1 VIYPVILAGGVGSR
15 LWPVSR
21 SNYPK
26 QFSRIFGSVSLFQ
39 QTASRFNSSTV
50 PGVASPITVTRN
62 EFRFIIA
69 NELQSIG
76 IDPGAII
83 IEPEPKNTAPAIMA
97 AALHI
102 GEIDQNGI
110 MVVLPSDHLIPD
122 IEAFHVMLLKGI
134 PSVEAGNLVTFGA
147 KPTRPET
154 GFGYIKS
161 ELNANNAPAAVTQ
174 FVEKPSIELAQ
185 SFVKSEQYLWNT
197 GIFMFRAQDISD
209 AITTFCPEI
218 ALSVSYAFQNK
229 KFDLGFI
236 RLEEAAW
243 SSCPD
248 ISIDHAIMEKA
259 QNVSVVP
266 FLGSWSDLGNWD
278 AVWEGADLTANGVSK
293 AGKVITK
300 DCYNSLL
307 RSESENQQLVCIGL
321 ENIVVVGMNDAVL
334 VANKDRVQDVK
345 EMVQILIDKRVS
357 QGSQLP
363 KDYRPWGWFETFV
376 ISERFHI
383 KQIFVSPN
391 SALSLQSHKFR
402 SEHWV
407 IIEGTATVTLD
418 DQTINL
424 EAGQSIYIPCGSR
437 HRLENSTSD
446 PLELIEVQL
455 GSYFGEDDILRHDD
469 WYKRG

>member
-154 GFGYIKS
+154 GFGYIKCDL
-161 ELNANNAPAAVTQ
+161 EANNAPAAVTQ
-174 FVEKPSIELAQ
+174 FVEKPSIELAR
-185 SFVKSEQYLWNT
+185 SFVDSEQYLWNT
-197 GIFMFRAQDISD
+197 GIFMFRAEDISL
-209 AITTFCPEI
+209 AIQMFCPEI
-218 ALSVSYAFQNK
+218 ALSVSSSFQNK
-229 KFDLGFI
+229 KLDLGFL

-243 SSCPD
+243 SNCPD
-248 ISIDHAIMEKA
+248 ISIDHAIMKKA

-266 FLGSWSDLGNWD
+266 FFGSWSDLGNWH
-278 AVWEGADLTANGVSK
+278 AVWEGSDLSANGVST
-293 AGKVITK
+293 AGKVFAK

-307 RSESENQQLVCIGL
+307 RSESENQQVVCIGL

-345 EMVQILIDKRVS
+345 EVVQTLIENRVS

-376 ISERFHI
+376 ITERFHI
-383 KQIFVSPN
+383 KKIFVSPN

-407 IIEGTATVTLD
+407 IIDGTATVTLN
-418 DQTINL
+418 DQITDL
-424 EAGQSIYIPCGSR
+424 EAGQSIYIPCGCK
-437 HRLENSTSD
+437 HRLENLTSD
-446 PLELIEVQL
+446 SLELIEVQL
-455 GSYFGEDDILRHDD
+455 GSYFGEDDILRYDD
-469 WYKRG
+469 QYDRG